1 MIPMVPW
8 LDHIKSRFWIIIL
21 QIIAGKILRV
31 WWLNPR
37 YIHQT
42 MEDPTSLGKCS
53 KLVDVNHVGSW
64 NINRHWNSL
73 GQTCLPR
80 RTLSLSLS
88 LCGLH
93 IYIYIIISGSGSK
106 THARLLVSEQHLQIW
121 IWIFAAVA
129 KDRPRAA
136 KGSRKV
142 WIYLLD

>member
-8 LDHIKSRFWIIIL
+8 LDHIKSLFWIIIL

-64 NINRHWNSL
+64 NINRHWNCL

-88 LCGLH
+88 VTY

-106 THARLLVSEQHLQIW
+106 THARLLVSEWHLQIW